1 MRISD
6 WSSDVCSSDLENARE
21 SDIRSLPLDRSVRTP
36 MRWTKYHSGQLHYR
50 LQRPNLLLTLKVA
63 CGTVEMK
70 NTALIKRKSIVCSY
84 VDTLDLLPCG
94 ILQIV
99 GKHRTNSPRD
109 RKSTRMK
116 SSH

>member
-1 MRISD
+1 MGVIVFYKQKTAYEVRISD
-6 WSSDVCSSDLENARE
+6 WSSDVCSSDL
-21 SDIRSLPLDRSVRTP
+21 
-36 MRWTKYHSGQLHYR
+36 YR

-99 GKHRTNSPRD
+99 GNNRTNSPRPNIAAAKIVND
-109 RKSTRMK
+109 WHVR
-116 SSH
+116 

>member
-1 MRISD
+1 
-6 WSSDVCSSDLENARE
+6 
-21 SDIRSLPLDRSVRTP
+21 

-70 NTALIKRKSIVCSY
+70 NTALIKRKSIVCSS

-99 GKHRTNSPRD
+99 GNNRTNSPRPNLAAAKTLNN
-109 RKSTRMK
+109 RHVRYRPKKPTTHAKRRAGNTYT
-116 SSH
+116 SS